1 MTSAPL
7 WPAQLDH
14 VVRESDQAASLVDF
28 YCAAFGFSARE
39 AGAGQWLLEAP
50 QRRLCIRSGQRGAQ
64 PLHAFRIGSSSQLA
78 ALRDWCESYQLVAE
92 PFASPWL
99 SDGFALTDPDGRKI
113 AFGLAT
119 AAPATPVDTAP
130 SAAARLPGRL
140 QHVVVATDN
149 LPRITAFYR
158 DMLGFLVSDDVVE
171 SGPIEA
177 ASTTDE
183 ATPREVTASFFR
195 SDPEHHSFAAF
206 RAPQPRPDH
215 ISFEVGD
222 WNAIRDWADHM
233 GDCHI
238 KLWWGPGRHG
248 PGNNLFFMIE
258 DPEGY
263 KLELS
268 AELEIVPAQVAP
280 RTWKHEERTLNLWG
294 NAWMRS

>member
-1 MTSAPL
+1 MTPAPL

-14 VVRESDQAASLVDF
+14 VVRESDQPATLVNF
-28 YCAAFGFSARE
+28 YFATFGFSAHERS
-39 AGAGQWLLEAP
+39 AGQWFLEAP
-50 QRRLCIRSGQRGAQ
+50 QRRMLIRAGSRGAQ
-64 PLHAFRIGSSSQLA
+64 PLHAFRVNEAGQLD
-78 ALRDWCESYQLVAE
+78 ALRAWCKARQLTTE
-92 PFASPWL
+92 PYASPWL
-99 SDGFALTDPDGRKI
+99 SDAFTLADPDGRQI
-113 AFGLAT
+113 AFGIASPAPPARPA
-119 AAPATPVDTAP
+119 AAPP
-130 SAAARLPGRL
+130 AAARLPGRL
-140 QHVVVATDN
+140 QHVVVATSN
-149 LPRITAFYR
+149 LPRLTAFYR
-158 DMLGFLVSDDVVE
+158 DALGFLVSDDVVDY
-171 SGPIEA
+171 A
-177 ASTTDE
+177 QVDE
-183 ATPREVTASFFR
+183 AGTGVPGRGDVTASFFR

-206 RAPQPRPDH
+206 QAPQIRPDH

-233 GDCHI
+233 GDCRI

-268 AELEIVPAQVAP
+268 AELEIVPAEVAP